1 MSFYTDEKSTMIN
14 SYLPGK
20 KLHFVED
27 LAQTPKANL
36 VIVHGAAEYVGRY
49 DPIASYMVKHDYN
62 VFRYDQPGHGFSYGE
77 RGYIASPAGLSEN
90 LKVVVD
96 KVKRDYFDLPTFVLG
111 HSMGGETVLLYGAK
125 HPGEADAL
133 AVSDPVSVEKYPTK
147 GLNFDAIQKLP
158 AHQPIPNAIGEGLDR
173 DQRIVDKYIADPYVL
188 HELKAG
194 IFTDCVMAGAEFLR
208 DHAKDITDSIL
219 YLQGLEDGLIDY
231 RDSLATYQ
239 LISAKDKELHVYPKL
254 MHEILNDSERKWE
267 IYQEIDNWFSKHI
280 Y

>member
-36 VIVHGAAEYVGRY
+36 VIVHGLAEYVGRY

-62 VFRYDQPGHGFSYGE
+62 VFRYDQPGHSFSYGE

-133 AVSDPVSVEKYPTK
+133 AVSDPVSVEKYPSK

-194 IFTDCVMAGAEFLR
+194 IFTDCMMAGAEFLR

-254 MHEILNDSERKWE
+254 MHEVLNDSERKWE

>member
-1 MSFYTDEKSTMIN
+1 M
-14 SYLPGK
+14 
-20 KLHFVED
+20 
-27 LAQTPKANL
+27 
-36 VIVHGAAEYVGRY
+36 
-49 DPIASYMVKHDYN
+49 
-62 VFRYDQPGHGFSYGE
+62 
-77 RGYIASPAGLSEN
+77 
-90 LKVVVD
+90 
-96 KVKRDYFDLPTFVLG
+96 
-111 HSMGGETVLLYGAK
+111 
-125 HPGEADAL
+125 
-133 AVSDPVSVEKYPTK
+133 
-147 GLNFDAIQKLP
+147 
-158 AHQPIPNAIGEGLDR
+158 
-173 DQRIVDKYIADPYVL
+173 

-194 IFTDCVMAGAEFLR
+194 IFTDCMMAGAEFLH